1 MESILNVKHLKVA
14 FYTDYGI
21 VKAVNN
27 VSFSVFP
34 HETLGLVGESGSG
47 KSVSAMSV
55 MGLIDKPGYITKGEI
70 LFRGKDLLTFDEAE
84 FNKIR
89 GSELTMCFQNPM
101 QALNPV
107 LRIGEQIARV
117 AMIHRHVTK
126 NDAWQQAVE
135 LLREVNIPDAE
146 QIMRRY
152 PHQLSGGMC
161 QRVMLVIALVCDPVL
176 LILDEPTTGLDV
188 TVQNQFL
195 HLLLRL
201 KEEKSVSQLLI
212 THDLSVIAKTC
223 NRVIVMY
230 GGRIMELADVDALFD
245 EPRHPYTRALLKSI
259 PDVRDKKALKSIP
272 GNVCDCL
279 NLPTGCPF
287 HPRCDHLMD
296 VCRSKTP
303 ELQSVEKNQKVACH
317 LY

>member
-1 MESILNVKHLKVA
+1 MESILDVKHLQVA
-14 FYTDYGI
+14 FYTDYGV

-27 VSFSVFP
+27 VSFSVYP

-47 KSVSAMSV
+47 KSVSAMSII
-55 MGLIDKPGYITKGEI
+55 GLIDKPGYIINGEI
-70 LFRGKDLLTFDEAE
+70 IFKAKDLLTFDEAAL
-84 FNKIR
+84 NDIR
-89 GSELTMCFQNPM
+89 GRELTMCFQNPM

-107 LRIGEQIARV
+107 LRIGEQIRRV
-117 AMIHRHVTK
+117 AMIHRHVTQD
-126 NDAWQQAVE
+126 DARRQAIE

-161 QRVMLVIALVCDPVL
+161 QRVMLVIALVCDPIL

-230 GGRIMELADVDALFD
+230 GGRIMEEADVDALFE

-259 PDVRDKKALKSIP
+259 PDVRHQKTLESIP
-272 GNVCDCL
+272 GNVCDGL
-279 NLPTGCPF
+279 NLPAGCPF
-287 HPRCDHLMD
+287 HPRCDHMMD
-296 VCRSKTP
+296 VCRVKTP
-303 ELQSVEKNQKVACH
+303 ELQAVGKNQRVACH

>member
-1 MESILNVKHLKVA
+1 MESILDVKHLEVA
-14 FYTDYGI
+14 FYTDYGV

-27 VSFSVFP
+27 VSFSVYP

-47 KSVSAMSV
+47 KSVSAMSI
-55 MGLIDKPGYITKGEI
+55 MGLIDKPGYIIKGEI
-70 LFRGKDLLTFDEAE
+70 VFSGKDLLTFDQAQ
-84 FNKIR
+84 FNAIR

-107 LRIGEQIARV
+107 LRIGEQIVRV
-117 AMIHRHVTK
+117 AMNHRHATK
-126 NDAWQQAVE
+126 DDARQQAIE

-161 QRVMLVIALVCDPVL
+161 QRVMLVIALVCDPML

-230 GGRIMELADVDALFD
+230 GGQIMEQADVDVLFD
-245 EPRHPYTRALLKSI
+245 EPKHPYTRALLKSI
-259 PDVRDKKALKSIP
+259 PDVREQKTLKSIP

-279 NLPTGCPF
+279 NLPAGCPF
-287 HPRCDHLMD
+287 HPRCDHRMD
-296 VCRSKTP
+296 VCQTTIP
-303 ELQSVEKNQKVACH
+303 ELQVVEKNQKVACH